1 MRWSGRNLTG
11 IEKARRWTF
20 STGLGLHE
28 GNQKGGEQKWEF
40 SRLTVF
46 LKEVITRL
54 YAGQRFIR
62 RG

>member
-1 MRWSGRNLTG
+1 LTG